1 MYDLIIVGAG
11 MAGFSSAIFSSRRG
25 LKTLVI
31 GKDIGGQAN
40 STDLIENYPGVLE
53 IGGFELAS
61 TIKSQA
67 EKFGAEFLAAEVA
80 TLKKTAAGFVV
91 TAYGKQYKSQALI
104 LAYGKTPRDLGVLGE
119 NELKGKGVT
128 YCANCDAPLFK
139 NKVVAVVGIGD
150 IAADA
155 AILSA
160 RYAKKVYVLS
170 KTDKFTAHPAL
181 TKSLFKKKNVELVP
195 FVQIQEIKGA
205 ARVESLQLQNLKT
218 GQPYKLAV
226 DAVLVE
232 LGYVVDSHLVE
243 NIVELDNESQ
253 IIIGP
258 DQATSVPGI
267 FAAGDATN
275 RPYKQAAI
283 SAGEGVTAALSAY
296 DWLMKQKGGSG
307 LSSDWTQIKR
317 LK

>member
-1 MYDLIIVGAG
+1 MYDLIIIGAG
-11 MAGFSSAIFSSRRG
+11 MAGFSAAIFASRRG

-40 STDLIENYPGVLE
+40 YTDLIENYPGVE
-53 IGGFELAS
+53 ETGGFELAS

-67 EKFGAEFLAAEVA
+67 EKFGAEFLSAEVNN
-80 TLKKTAAGFVV
+80 LKKTSAGFVI
-91 TAYGKQYKSQALI
+91 TAYGKQYKSQSVI
-104 LAYGKTPRDLGVLGE
+104 LAYGKTPQDLGVLGE
-119 NELKGKGVT
+119 NQFKGRGVS

-170 KTDKFTAHPAL
+170 KSDKFTAHPAL

-195 FVQIQEIKGA
+195 FVQVEEIKGKDW
-205 ARVESLQLQNLKT
+205 VESMQLKNLKT
-218 GQPYKLAV
+218 GQPFKLPV
-226 DAVLVE
+226 EGILVE

-243 NIVELDNESQ
+243 NIVELDNEGQ
-253 IIIGP
+253 IIIGS
-258 DQATSVPGI
+258 DQATKVPGI

-283 SAGEGVTAALSAY
+283 SAGEGAAAALAVY
-296 DWLMKQKGGSG
+296 DWLMRQKGGAG
-307 LSSDWTQIKR
+307 LTSDWTQIK
-317 LK
+317 KIK